1 VNAPKLTAEE
11 QRHTLAALLFLR
23 TRLGN
28 WKLLAKALGFEHCT
42 LLGVKKRRKRV
53 SVNMAYRASR
63 LAGVPFDD
71 VTSGRWPVPGT
82 CPHCGRGPVATLR
95 QLAVVSP
102 SCAVGKM

>member
-1 VNAPKLTAEE
+1 MTAEE
-11 QRHTLAALLFLR
+11 QAHTLAALHFLR

-53 SVNMAYRASR
+53 SVNMAYQAAR

-71 VTSGRWPVPGT
+71 VVAGRYPKDGA
-82 CPHCGRGPVATLR
+82 CPYCGRGA
-95 QLAVVSP
+95 S
-102 SCAVGKM
+102 